1 MLIPENSRLAGMDA
15 DNATLESVY
24 NYIAE
29 NDICDY
35 ITVSDETHEYGK
47 FAIVGIE
54 DFDRL
59 EELNIMNREIV
70 EVYEMFDDNTIELVI
85 AESED

>member
-1 MLIPENSRLAGMDA
+1 MLIPENSKLAGIDT
-15 DNATLESVY
+15 DNATLEEVY

-35 ITVSDETHEYGK
+35 ITVSDEAHEYGK
-47 FAIVGIE
+47 FATVGIE
-54 DFDRL
+54 SLQRL
-59 EELNIMNREIV
+59 DDSGLMNREVI

-85 AESED
+85 AGSED